1 MVGIIGKKLGMTE
14 VFDDKGDCIPVTL
27 FEAGPCF
34 VTQKGNENIQVGFQ
48 KKSKQNKAGTGKQFA
63 YIGEVP
69 LDPKKEWKKGD
80 EVKVDTFAK
89 VPRVDVVGISKGKGF
104 TGVVKR
110 YNFKG
115 GPKSHGHRHVLRSPG
130 STGAC
135 AYPGRIFKGKKMAG
149 QSGNKQVTV
158 KGLKVMKIDPEK
170 NILAVKGSVPG
181 RNGAIVKIVASGPKG
196 KEKDEKKDNI
206 KL

>member
-34 VTQKGNENIQVGFQ
+34 VTQKGSKNIQVGFQ
-48 KKSKQNKAGTGKQFA
+48 KKSKQNKAGTRKQFA

-80 EVKVDTFAK
+80 EIKVDTLAK
-89 VPRVDVVGISKGKGF
+89 VPRVDVVGVSKGKGF

-115 GPKSHGHRHVLRSPG
+115 GPKSHGHRHVLKSPG

-135 AYPGRIFKGKKMAG
+135 AYPGRVFKGKKMAG

-158 KGLKVMKIDPEK
+158 KGLKVIKIDSGK

-181 RNGAIVKIVASGPKG
+181 RNGSVVKIIASDSKKKVEG
-196 KEKDEKKDNI
+196 KEKN
-206 KL
+206 